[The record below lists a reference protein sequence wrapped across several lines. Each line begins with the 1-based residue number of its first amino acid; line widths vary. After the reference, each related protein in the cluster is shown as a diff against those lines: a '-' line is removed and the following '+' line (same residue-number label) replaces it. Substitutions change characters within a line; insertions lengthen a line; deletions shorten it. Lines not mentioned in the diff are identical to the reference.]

1 MAWRPLY
8 QPQLGQ
14 TVCGIFA
21 AEQRGQLLRATVPIL
36 QLLARRLRV
45 FDLDFFFFG
54 TAIGLSALGS
64 VSVGARDGLSRT
76 FSVGPAVGIVAGQVE
91 L

>member
-8 QPQLGQ
+8 QPQLGH
-14 TVCGIFA
+14 TVWGTLA
-21 AEQRGQLLRATVPIL
+21 ASQRGQLLRATTPIF

-54 TAIGLSALGS
+54 TAI
-64 VSVGARDGLSRT
+64 
-76 FSVGPAVGIVAGQVE
+76 
-91 L
+91 